1 MLPGF
6 EITMNS
12 LSLSMWSTRIEPT
25 VMGGSCLCTVLLS
38 VSVESGSAVASLT
51 LACHHLLE

>member
-12 LSLSMWSTRIEPT
+12 LSRSMWSTRIEPT
-25 VMGGSCLCTVLLS
+25 VMGGSCRCTVLLLIRTRLS
-38 VSVESGSAVASLT
+38 YQKLDVL
-51 LACHHLLE
+51 

>member
-6 EITMNS
+6 EITINS

-38 VSVESGSAVASLT
+38 ISVASGQAAKSLT
-51 LACHHLLE
+51 LACHHPLG